1 MIATIATEVGV
12 RRPWLAPA
20 LVAAGA
26 LGAGMYVAAVD
37 PSEPGHYPTCPVRAL
52 TGLACPGCGA
62 TRAMHA
68 LAHIDLGA
76 AIGFNVLAVA
86 ALPVLVLLWARW
98 TARRLGHG
106 AVPRAAPRAIWAL
119 VAVIVAF
126 TVLRN
131 LPAGAALAP

>member
-1 MIATIATEVGV
+1 MIATAAAEVGA

-26 LGAGMYVAAVD
+26 LGAGLYVAAVD
-37 PSEPGHYPTCPVRAL
+37 PSEAGHYPTCPIRAL
-52 TGLACPGCGA
+52 TGLACPGCGS

-68 LAHIDLGA
+68 LAHLDLGA
-76 AIGFNVLAVA
+76 AVGYNVLAVA
-86 ALPVLVLLWARW
+86 ALPVLALMWFRW

-106 AVPRAAPRAIWAL
+106 APPRAAPRAIWAL
-119 VAVIVAF
+119 AAVVVGF

-131 LPAGAALAP
+131 LPPGAPLAP